1 MKLRKIIVK
10 CKEEDPEDLVDKDSL
25 PYVDDY
31 TGEVIER

>member
-10 CKEEDPEDLVDKDSL
+10 CKEDPEDLVDKDSL
-25 PYVDDY
+25 PSVDDY